1 MMIYVSFAP
10 PYADSATYNSFHG
23 KLTGVN
29 SAGLLLS
36 DKETELVFE
45 KN

>member
-10 PYADSATYNSFHG
+10 PYADSATYNAFHG
-23 KLTGVN
+23 ELSGVH
-29 SAGLLLS
+29 SAGMLLS
-36 DKETELVFE
+36 DKDTELVLE